1 MSTAALRQRDAE
13 RDVETGSERA
23 EKPGLRAL
31 PRWRPRSGP
40 KLIHGAVALAG
51 LAGIVIAQLGVS
63 VALADGTMEVK
74 DIQTQT
80 SEVKLHQQAMSEQ
93 LATLES
99 PQQLASTAQGLGMVS
114 SEQQHFISMATG
126 EVTVGADA
134 PKQTAQALNSGGLLY
149 VPNEL
154 VQSQVQLDDATGKAA
169 LAAQQEREEQGYPGM
184 LEPVEGV
191 AADD

>member
-13 RDVETGSERA
+13 RDIESGSERA
-23 EKPGLRAL
+23 PQPRLRAV

-51 LAGIVIAQLGVS
+51 LAAIVIAQLGVS
-63 VALADGTMEVK
+63 VALADGAMEIK
-74 DIQTQT
+74 AIQAET
-80 SEVKLHQQAMSEQ
+80 SEAQLHQQAMSEQ
-93 LATLES
+93 LAALES
-99 PQQLASTAQGLGMVS
+99 PQQLATAAHGMGMVS
-114 SEQQHFISMATG
+114 SEQQHYISMATG

-134 PKQTAQALNSGGLLY
+134 PAQAAQALNSGGMLY

-154 VQSQVQLDDATGKAA
+154 VQSQVQISGATDKSA

-191 AADD
+191 AVDD